1 MTKFERGN
9 KMATIK
15 DIAKKAGVS
24 SATVSRVLNY
34 DETLS
39 VSDDKRKLIFEI
51 AETLDY
57 MPPRKRNV
65 SKLPK
70 KLKIGLV
77 HWYTMS
83 QELDDPYYMSI
94 RLGIE
99 KMCYEN
105 NIEIVKIFKPD
116 EYDFQKLEVVD
127 GFIAIGKFTEN
138 QIAKIYEKSQNIVFV
153 DSSPQEERFDSVV
166 IDFEKAVT
174 GALDYLWSIG
184 HRNIGYIGGREYI
197 GPDHI
202 ALGERRESIFKGHML
217 ELGIFDE
224 NNVYIG
230 AFLAES
236 GYRLMKQAIQ
246 TSANLPTAFFVASDS
261 IAIGVLRAIHE
272 CGLKVPKDI
281 SIVGFNDIPTSKYT
295 VPPLTS
301 IRVHK
306 EFMGETAVELLL
318 ERIVKKR
325 TISKKVIVPTALQIR
340 ESICKV

>member
-1 MTKFERGN
+1 
-9 KMATIK
+9 MATIK

-39 VSDDKRKLIFEI
+39 VSDEKRKLILEI
-51 AETLDY
+51 AESLEY
-57 MPPRKRNV
+57 MPPRQRNE
-65 SKLPK
+65 SKITK

-116 EYDFQKLEVVD
+116 EYDFQRLESVD
-127 GFIAIGKFTEN
+127 GFIAIGKFTDG
-138 QIAKIYEKSQNIVFV
+138 QISKIYERSPNIVFV
-153 DSSPQEERFDSVV
+153 DSSPREEEFDSVV
-166 IDFEKAVT
+166 IDFEKAVV
-174 GALDYLWSIG
+174 GAIDHLWQLG

-197 GPDHI
+197 GPDQV
-202 ALGERRESIFKGHML
+202 ALGERRESVFRQHMID
-217 ELGIFDE
+217 LGRFDE
-224 NNVYIG
+224 KNVLIG

-246 TSANLPTAFFVASDS
+246 DLNPLPTAFFVASDS

-272 CGLKVPKDI
+272 CGLRVPKDV
-281 SIVGFNDIPTSKYT
+281 SIIGFNDIPTSKYT

-306 EFMGETAVELLL
+306 EFLGETAVELLL
-318 ERIVKKR
+318 ERIIKKR
-325 TISKKVIVPTALQIR
+325 TIAKKVIVPTTLQIR
-340 ESICKV
+340 DSICKI

>member
-1 MTKFERGN
+1 
-9 KMATIK
+9 MATIK

-116 EYDFQKLEVVD
+116 EYDFQKLEAVD
-127 GFIAIGKFTEN
+127 GFIAIGKFTDN

-174 GALDYLWSIG
+174 GALDHLWSIG

-202 ALGERRESIFKGHML
+202 ALGERRESIFKGHMQ

-224 NNVYIG
+224 KNVYIG

-246 TSANLPTAFFVASDS
+246 SSANLPTAFFVASDS

>member
-1 MTKFERGN
+1 
-9 KMATIK
+9 MATIK

-34 DETLS
+34 DESLS
-39 VSDDKRKLIFEI
+39 VSDEKRKLIFEI
-51 AETLDY
+51 AESLEY
-57 MPPRKRNV
+57 MPPRKRNI
-65 SKLPK
+65 SKTPK

-105 NIEIVKIFKPD
+105 NIEIVKIFRPD
-116 EYDFQKLEVVD
+116 EYDFQKLESVD
-127 GFIAIGKFTEN
+127 GFIAIGKFTDG
-138 QIAKIYEKSQNIVFV
+138 QITKIYERSPNIVFV
-153 DSSPQEERFDSVV
+153 DSSPQETRFDSVV

-174 GALDYLWSIG
+174 GALDYLWQIG
-184 HRNIGYIGGREYI
+184 HRKIGYIGGREYI
-197 GPDHI
+197 GPDQV
-202 ALGERRESIFKGHML
+202 ALGERRESVFRQHMI
-217 ELGIFDE
+217 ELSAYE
-224 NNVYIG
+224 EKNVFIG

-246 TSANLPTAFFVASDS
+246 TLEELPSAFFVASDS

-272 CGLKVPKDI
+272 CGLKVPKDV
-281 SIVGFNDIPTSKYT
+281 SIIGFNDIPTSKYT

-318 ERIVKKR
+318 ERIIKKR
-325 TISKKVIVPTALQIR
+325 EIAKKVVVPTELQLR

>member
-1 MTKFERGN
+1 
-9 KMATIK
+9 MATIL

-34 DETLS
+34 DESLS
-39 VSDDKRKLIFEI
+39 VSDEKRKLIFEI
-51 AETLDY
+51 AESLDY
-57 MPPRKRNV
+57 MPPRKRNI
-65 SKLPK
+65 SKTPK

-105 NIEIVKIFKPD
+105 SIEIVKIFKPD
-116 EYDFQKLEVVD
+116 EFDFQKLEAVD
-127 GFIAIGKFTEN
+127 GFIAIGKFTDS
-138 QIAKIYEKSQNIVFV
+138 QISKVYEKSKNIVFV
-153 DSSPQEERFDSVV
+153 DSSPQEDRFDSVV

-174 GALDYLWSIG
+174 CALDYLWHIG

-197 GPDHI
+197 GPDNI
-202 ALGERRESIFKGHML
+202 ALGERRESVYRSRMS
-217 ELGIFDE
+217 ELGAFDE
-224 NNVYIG
+224 GNVHIG

-236 GYRLMKQAIQ
+236 GYKIMKQVIQ
-246 TSANLPTAFFVASDS
+246 SSEKLPTAFFVASDS

-272 CGLKVPKDI
+272 CGLKVPSDI

-325 TISKKVIVPTALQIR
+325 TIAKKVIVPTALQVR

>member
-1 MTKFERGN
+1 
-9 KMATIK
+9 MATIK

-34 DETLS
+34 DESLS
-39 VSDDKRKLIFEI
+39 VSDEKRKLIFEI
-51 AETLDY
+51 AESLEY
-57 MPPRKRNV
+57 MPPRKRNI
-65 SKLPK
+65 SKAPK

-105 NIEIVKIFKPD
+105 NIEIVKIFRPD
-116 EYDFQKLEVVD
+116 EYDFQKLESVD
-127 GFIAIGKFTEN
+127 GFIAIGKFTDG
-138 QIAKIYEKSQNIVFV
+138 QIAKIYERSPNIVFV
-153 DSSPQEERFDSVV
+153 DSSPQETRFDSVV

-174 GALDYLWSIG
+174 GALDYLWQIG
-184 HRNIGYIGGREYI
+184 HRSIGYIGGREYI
-197 GPDHI
+197 GPDQV
-202 ALGERRESIFKGHML
+202 ALGERRESVFRQHMID
-217 ELGIFDE
+217 LGAYE
-224 NNVYIG
+224 EKNVFIG

-246 TSANLPTAFFVASDS
+246 TLDELPSAFFVASDS

-272 CGLKVPKDI
+272 CGLKVPKDV
-281 SIVGFNDIPTSKYT
+281 SIIGFNDIPTSKYT

-318 ERIVKKR
+318 ERIIRKR
-325 TISKKVIVPTALQIR
+325 KIAKKVVVPTELQLR

>member
-1 MTKFERGN
+1 
-9 KMATIK
+9 MATIK

-51 AETLDY
+51 AESLDY

-65 SKLPK
+65 ERMPK

-77 HWYTMS
+77 HWYTMN

-105 NIEIVKIFKPD
+105 NVEIVKIFKPD
-116 EYDFQKLEVVD
+116 EYDFQKLESVD
-127 GFIAIGKFTEN
+127 GFIAIGKFTDG
-138 QIAKIYEKSQNIVFV
+138 QIAKIYERSENIVFV
-153 DSSPQEERFDSVV
+153 DSSPKEELFDCVV

-174 GALDYLWSIG
+174 GALDYLWSLG
-184 HRNIGYIGGREYI
+184 HRNIGYIGGREHV
-197 GPDHI
+197 GEEHV
-202 ALGERRESIFKGHML
+202 ALGERRESVFKSHMM
-217 ELGIFDE
+217 ELGGFDDR
-224 NNVYIG
+224 NMYIG

-236 GYRLMKQAIQ
+236 GYKLMKRAIAES
-246 TSANLPTAFFVASDS
+246 SALPTAFFVASDS

-281 SIVGFNDIPTSKYT
+281 NVVAFNDIPTSKYT
-295 VPPLTS
+295 VPPLTTV
-301 IRVHK
+301 RVHK

-325 TISKKVIVPTALQIR
+325 EIPKKVIIPTALQVR
-340 ESICKV
+340 ESTCKV

>member
-1 MTKFERGN
+1 
-9 KMATIK
+9 MATIK
-15 DIAKKAGVS
+15 DIAVKAGVS

-39 VSDDKRKLIFEI
+39 VSDEKRKLIFEI
-51 AETLDY
+51 AEDLEY
-57 MPPRKRNV
+57 MPPRKRNEIKV
-65 SKLPK
+65 SK

-105 NIEIVKIFKPD
+105 AIEIVKIFKPD
-116 EYDFQKLEVVD
+116 EFDFQKLESVD
-127 GFIAIGKFTEN
+127 GFIAIGKFTDG
-138 QIAKIYEKSQNIVFV
+138 QISKISDKSKNIVFV
-153 DSSPQEERFDSVV
+153 DSSPMEEQYDCVV
-166 IDFEKAVT
+166 IDFEKAVKS
-174 GALDYLWSIG
+174 ALDYLWDLG
-184 HRNIGYIGGREYI
+184 HRRIGYIGGREHI
-197 GPDHI
+197 GPDQV
-202 ALGERRESIFKGHML
+202 ALGERRESVFRTHMI
-217 ELGIFDE
+217 ELGAFDD
-224 NNVYIG
+224 NDVHIG

-236 GYRLMKQAIQ
+236 GYRLMKQTITQ
-246 TSANLPTAFFVASDS
+246 SETLPTAYFVASDS
-261 IAIGVLRAIHE
+261 IAIGALRAIHE

-295 VPPLTS
+295 VPPLTTV
-301 IRVHK
+301 RVHK

-325 TISKKVIVPTALQIR
+325 DISKKIILPTTLQIR
-340 ESICKV
+340 ESVCKV

>member
-1 MTKFERGN
+1 
-9 KMATIK
+9 MATIK

-34 DETLS
+34 DESLS
-39 VSDDKRKLIFEI
+39 VSDEKRKLIFEI
-51 AETLDY
+51 AESLEY
-57 MPPRKRNV
+57 MPPRKRNINRA
-65 SKLPK
+65 PK

-105 NIEIVKIFKPD
+105 NIEIVKIFRPD
-116 EYDFQKLEVVD
+116 EYDFQKLESVD
-127 GFIAIGKFTEN
+127 GFIAIGKFTDG
-138 QIAKIYEKSQNIVFV
+138 QIAKIYERSPNIVFV
-153 DSSPQEERFDSVV
+153 DSSPQETRFDSVV

-174 GALDYLWSIG
+174 GALDYLWQIG

-197 GPDHI
+197 GPDQV
-202 ALGERRESIFKGHML
+202 ALGERRESVFRQHMMD
-217 ELGIFDE
+217 LGAYE
-224 NNVYIG
+224 EKNVFIG

-246 TSANLPTAFFVASDS
+246 TLAELPSAFFVASDS

-272 CGLKVPKDI
+272 CGLKVPKDVSVI
-281 SIVGFNDIPTSKYT
+281 GFNDIPTSKYT

-318 ERIVKKR
+318 ERIMRKR
-325 TISKKVIVPTALQIR
+325 EIAKKVVVPTELQLR

>member
-1 MTKFERGN
+1 M
-9 KMATIK
+9 MATIK
-15 DIAKKAGVS
+15 DIAKQAGVS

-39 VSDDKRKLIFEI
+39 VSEDKRKLIFEI
-51 AETLDY
+51 AEELDY

-65 SKLPK
+65 GKVAK

-105 NIEIVKIFKPD
+105 DVEIVKIFKPD
-116 EYDFQKLEVVD
+116 EYDFQKLESVD
-127 GFIAIGKFTEN
+127 GFIAIGKFTDS
-138 QIAKIYEKSQNIVFV
+138 QISKIYERSQNIVFV
-153 DSSPQEERFDSVV
+153 DSSPMEEKFDCVV

-174 GALDYLWSIG
+174 GALDYLWEIG
-184 HRNIGYIGGREYI
+184 HRKIGYIGGRETI

-202 ALGERRESIFKGHML
+202 ALGERRESVFKSHMMA
-217 ELGIFDE
+217 LGAYNEAF
-224 NNVYIG
+224 VHIG

-246 TSANLPTAFFVASDS
+246 SGEETPTAYFIASDS
-261 IAIGVLRAIHE
+261 IAIGALRAVHE
-272 CGLKVPKDI
+272 CDLKVPKDI
-281 SIVGFNDIPTSKYT
+281 NIIGFNDIPTSKYT
-295 VPPLTS
+295 VPPLTTV
-301 IRVHK
+301 RVHK

-318 ERIVKKR
+318 ERIIKR
-325 TISKKVIVPTALQIR
+325 RDISKKVIIPTALQVR
-340 ESICKV
+340 ESTCKV

>member
-1 MTKFERGN
+1 
-9 KMATIK
+9 MATIK

-34 DETLS
+34 DESLS
-39 VSDDKRKLIFEI
+39 VSDEKRKLILEI
-51 AETLDY
+51 AESLEY
-57 MPPRKRNV
+57 MPPRQRNE
-65 SKLPK
+65 SKITK

-116 EYDFQKLEVVD
+116 EYDFQKLESVD
-127 GFIAIGKFTEN
+127 GFIAIGKFTDG
-138 QIAKIYEKSQNIVFV
+138 QISKIYERSPNIVFV
-153 DSSPQEERFDSVV
+153 DSSPREEQFDSVV
-166 IDFEKAVT
+166 IDFEKAVV
-174 GALDYLWSIG
+174 GALDHLWQLG

-197 GPDHI
+197 GPDQV
-202 ALGERRESIFKGHML
+202 ALGERRESVFRQHMAD
-217 ELGIFDE
+217 LGVFDE
-224 NNVYIG
+224 RNVLIG

-236 GYRLMKQAIQ
+236 GYRLMKQAIRDL
-246 TSANLPTAFFVASDS
+246 NPLPTAFFVASDS

-272 CGLKVPKDI
+272 CELRVPKDV
-281 SIVGFNDIPTSKYT
+281 SIIGFNDIPTSKYT

-318 ERIVKKR
+318 ERIIKKR
-325 TISKKVIVPTALQIR
+325 VIAKKVIVPTALQIR
-340 ESICKV
+340 ESICKI

>member
-1 MTKFERGN
+1 
-9 KMATIK
+9 MATIK

-34 DETLS
+34 DESLS
-39 VSDDKRKLIFEI
+39 VSDEKRKLIFEI
-51 AETLDY
+51 AESLEY
-57 MPPRKRNV
+57 MPPRKRNI
-65 SKLPK
+65 SKAPK

-105 NIEIVKIFKPD
+105 NIEIVKIFRPD
-116 EYDFQKLEVVD
+116 EYDFQKLESVD
-127 GFIAIGKFTEN
+127 GFIAIGKFTDG
-138 QIAKIYEKSQNIVFV
+138 QIAKIYERSPNIVFV
-153 DSSPQEERFDSVV
+153 DSSPQETRFDSVV

-174 GALDYLWSIG
+174 GALDYLWQIG
-184 HRNIGYIGGREYI
+184 HRSIGYIGGREYI
-197 GPDHI
+197 GSDQV
-202 ALGERRESIFKGHML
+202 ALGERRESVFRQHMID
-217 ELGIFDE
+217 LGAYE
-224 NNVYIG
+224 EKNVFIG

-246 TSANLPTAFFVASDS
+246 TLDELPSAFFVASDS

-272 CGLKVPKDI
+272 CGLKVPKDV
-281 SIVGFNDIPTSKYT
+281 SIIGFNDIPTSKYT

-318 ERIVKKR
+318 ERIIRKR
-325 TISKKVIVPTALQIR
+325 EIAKKVVVPTELQLR

>member
-1 MTKFERGN
+1 
-9 KMATIK
+9 MATIK

-34 DETLS
+34 DESLS
-39 VSDDKRKLIFEI
+39 VSDEKRKLIFEI
-51 AETLDY
+51 AESLEY
-57 MPPRKRNV
+57 MPPRKRNINRA
-65 SKLPK
+65 PK

-105 NIEIVKIFKPD
+105 NIEIVKIFRPD
-116 EYDFQKLEVVD
+116 EYDFQKLESVD
-127 GFIAIGKFTEN
+127 GFIAIGKFTDG
-138 QIAKIYEKSQNIVFV
+138 QIAKIYERSPNIVFV
-153 DSSPQEERFDSVV
+153 DSSPQETRFDSVV

-174 GALDYLWSIG
+174 GALDYLWQIG

-197 GPDHI
+197 GPDQV
-202 ALGERRESIFKGHML
+202 ALGERRESVFRQHMMD
-217 ELGIFDE
+217 LGAYE
-224 NNVYIG
+224 EKNVFIG

-246 TSANLPTAFFVASDS
+246 TLVELPSAFFVASDS

-272 CGLKVPKDI
+272 CGLKVPKDVSVI
-281 SIVGFNDIPTSKYT
+281 GFNDIPTSKYT

-318 ERIVKKR
+318 ERIMRKR
-325 TISKKVIVPTALQIR
+325 EIAKKVVVPTELQLR

>member
-1 MTKFERGN
+1 
-9 KMATIK
+9 MATIK

-34 DETLS
+34 DESLS
-39 VSDDKRKLIFEI
+39 VSDEKRKLIFEI
-51 AETLDY
+51 AESLEY
-57 MPPRKRNV
+57 MPPRKRNI
-65 SKLPK
+65 SKAPK

-105 NIEIVKIFKPD
+105 NIEIVKIFRPD
-116 EYDFQKLEVVD
+116 EYDFQKLESVD
-127 GFIAIGKFTEN
+127 GFIAIGKFTDG
-138 QIAKIYEKSQNIVFV
+138 QIAKIYERSPNIVFV
-153 DSSPQEERFDSVV
+153 DSSPQETRFDSVV

-174 GALDYLWSIG
+174 GALDYLWQIG
-184 HRNIGYIGGREYI
+184 HRSIGYIGGREYI
-197 GPDHI
+197 GPDQV
-202 ALGERRESIFKGHML
+202 ALGERRESVFRQHMID
-217 ELGIFDE
+217 LGAYE
-224 NNVYIG
+224 EKNVFIG

-246 TSANLPTAFFVASDS
+246 TLDELPSAFFVASDS

-272 CGLKVPKDI
+272 CGLKVPKDV
-281 SIVGFNDIPTSKYT
+281 SIIGFNDIPTSKYT

-318 ERIVKKR
+318 ERIIRKR
-325 TISKKVIVPTALQIR
+325 EIAKKVVVPTELQLR